1 MSSEALWMVLVL
13 AVVFILLNT
22 RSRSCCCSFR
32 LFCPDQVEERLKF
45 YDTGEAPRKNVAVME
60 KVAAEIAREGGE
72 IAEVSTPS
80 SQKKKKKRERKEEES
95 VGAVDEAPSSKK
107 KKKKSKKSKE

>member
-1 MSSEALWMVLVL
+1 M
-13 AVVFILLNT
+13 
-22 RSRSCCCSFR
+22 
-32 LFCPDQVEERLKF
+32 EERLKF

-80 SQKKKKKRERKEEES
+80 SQKKKKKKKRERKEEES
-95 VGAVDEAPSSKK
+95 VAAVEEAPSS

>member
-1 MSSEALWMVLVL
+1 M
-13 AVVFILLNT
+13 
-22 RSRSCCCSFR
+22 
-32 LFCPDQVEERLKF
+32 EERLKF

-80 SQKKKKKRERKEEES
+80 SQKKKKKKRDRKEKES
-95 VGAVDEAPSSKK
+95 AGAVEEAPSSKK